1 MVGHA
6 DGAAV
11 GPLVGAL
18 VGAVGLNVG
27 MLVGI
32 LVGVA
37 VGASVGAV
45 GVRVGAAVGD
55 RLVQPMIASHP
66 ILSLCCGCKCICP
79 GLQVHRKLFPEN
91 WRQSVVLLSQLCR
104 VSSLQML

>member
-1 MVGHA
+1 M
-6 DGAAV
+6 
-11 GPLVGAL
+11 
-18 VGAVGLNVG
+18 GAVGLNVG

-66 ILSLCCGCKCICP
+66 ILSLCCGCKCMCP
-79 GLQVHRKLFPEN
+79 GLQVHKKLFPEN
-91 WRQSVVLLSQLCR
+91 WRQSVVPLSQLCR
-104 VSSLQML
+104 VSSLQIL